1 MIPANQLQNR
11 DYLTRERASLEKR
24 FAIYKLRL
32 AECNAALSALDEP
45 DDEPDETPDPE
56 TKD

>member
-1 MIPANQLQNR
+1 MIPASQLQNR
-11 DYLTRERASLEKR
+11 DFLNRERASLEKR

-45 DDEPDETPDPE
+45 DDEPDETPDKE
-56 TKD
+56 KTD